1 MTELPAIEVR
11 DLSKMFRI
19 GALQT
24 EQRSIRDAML
34 SMLYTPLRRIQSLR
48 QNALPDFAE
57 ETLWALRDISF
68 DVMPG
73 EVMGIIGRNGAGK
86 STLLKILTGISA
98 PTTGY
103 AKIRGRVG
111 SLLEVGTGFH
121 PELTGR
127 ENIFM
132 NGTIL
137 GMKNSEIKRRFD
149 EIVDFSGVE
158 RFIDTPIKRYSSGMQ
173 VRLAFSV
180 AAHLEP
186 EILLVDEVLSVGD
199 AEFRRKSMGKM
210 RDVTGQGRTVVL
222 VSHSMPSI
230 QNLSDRVLFLEGG
243 GIAMLGEPDAVIN
256 TYLRRDHEVM
266 RQASVDL
273 SEHPGRRKGLTPTL
287 MRIRLLDASGQ
298 ETALFGVGDPLT
310 IEVIAAADDHTYV
323 NTMLSLSILDE
334 REQRICK
341 FTTDVQ
347 IGERFTLSG
356 QQRYTC
362 TWPECILGP
371 GQYTIDVSLRTD
383 SEANQFGGRTIDR
396 ISRALGFEMVASDIH
411 GTGYTIGEDHAVIWP
426 HTVWHIQDAY
436 PASTS
441 VQ

>member
-1 MTELPAIEVR
+1 MSTNRPAIEVR
-11 DLSKMFRI
+11 NLGKMFHI
-19 GALQT
+19 GALRT
-24 EQRSIRDAML
+24 EQPSFRDVM
-34 SMLYTPLRRIQSLR
+34 MQMVTTPLRRIRSLR
-48 QNALPDFAE
+48 QNALPTFAD
-57 ETLWALRDISF
+57 ETLWALRDVSF

-73 EVMGIIGRNGAGK
+73 EVMGVIGRNGAGK

-103 AKIRGRVG
+103 ARINGHVG

-127 ENIFM
+127 ENVFM

-137 GMKNSEIKRRFD
+137 GMRNSEIKRRFD
-149 EIVDFSGVE
+149 EIVEFSGVE

-180 AAHLEP
+180 AAHLDP

-199 AEFRRKSMGKM
+199 AEFRRKCMGKM

-230 QNLSDRVLFLEGG
+230 QNMSDRVIFLEGG
-243 GIAMLGEPDAVIN
+243 RIAMIGEADAVIN

-273 SEHPGRRKGLTPTL
+273 NEHPGRRKGLVPTL
-287 MRIRLLDASGQ
+287 RQIRLLDGDSQ
-298 ETALFGVGDPLT
+298 ETAIFRVGDPLT
-310 IEVIAAADDHTYV
+310 IEVTANAEDHVYA
-323 NTMLSLSILDE
+323 NSMLSVSILDD
-334 REQRICK
+334 RDQRICK
-341 FTTDVQ
+341 FTTNVQ
-347 IGERFTLSG
+347 TGERFTLSG
-356 QQRYTC
+356 TQRYTC

-371 GQYTIDVSLRTD
+371 GQYTIDLSIRTD
-383 SEANQFGGRTIDR
+383 SETNQFGGRTIDR
-396 ISRALGFEMVASDIH
+396 ISHALGFEVVASDIH
-411 GTGYTIGEDHAVIWP
+411 GTGHTISEDQAMIWP
-426 HTVWHIQDAY
+426 RTVWHIRDSE
-436 PASTS
+436 PA
-441 VQ
+441 

>member
-1 MTELPAIEVR
+1 MPTISTNRPAIEVR
-11 DLSKMFRI
+11 DLGKMFRI

-24 EQRSIRDAML
+24 EQPSVRDAVIQMVT
-34 SMLYTPLRRIQSLR
+34 TPVRRLRSLR
-48 QNALPDFAE
+48 QNALPDFAD
-57 ETLWALRDISF
+57 ETLWALRDVSF

-73 EVMGIIGRNGAGK
+73 EVMGVIGRNGAGK

-103 AKIRGRVG
+103 AKISGHVG

-127 ENIFM
+127 ENVFM

-137 GMKNSEIKRRFD
+137 GMRNSEIKRRFD
-149 EIVDFSGVE
+149 EIVEFSGVE

-180 AAHLEP
+180 AAHLDP

-199 AEFRRKSMGKM
+199 AEFRRKCMGKM

-230 QNLSDRVLFLEGG
+230 QNLSDRVIFLEGG
-243 GIAMLGEPDAVIN
+243 RIAMIGNPDTVIN
-256 TYLRRDHEVM
+256 TYLRRDHQVIHN
-266 RQASVDL
+266 AVVDL
-273 SEHPGRRKGLTPTL
+273 TDHPGRRKGLVPTL
-287 MRIRLLDASGQ
+287 TQMRLLDGAGQ
-298 ETALFGVGDPLT
+298 ETAIFGVGDPLT
-310 IEVIAAADDHTYV
+310 IEVTAATEDHVYP

-334 REQRICK
+334 RDQRICK

-347 IGERFTLSG
+347 TGERFTLNG
-356 QQRYTC
+356 TQRYSC

-371 GQYTIDVSLRTD
+371 GQYTIDVSIRTD

-396 ISRALGFEMVASDIH
+396 VSRAIGFEMTPADIH
-411 GTGYTIGEDHAVIWP
+411 GTGHTISDDQAMIWP
-426 HTVWHIQDAY
+426 RTVWHIQDSE
-436 PASTS
+436 PA
-441 VQ
+441 